1 MNINLTL
8 IAQVLTFALFLWFTA
23 RFVWPPLLRAMAE
36 RQKTIADGLAQAERA
51 KNELDIAHRKAADI
65 LREARED
72 AAQVITDAGK
82 RAAAMIEEAKNQAR
96 AEGERLLV
104 AARAEIALE
113 ASRAKESL
121 RAAIADL
128 AVEGAAKIL
137 EKEIDKAA
145 HARLLDDVVSKL

>member
-51 KNELDIAHRKAADI
+51 RNELDIAHRRAADI

-72 AAQVITDAGK
+72 AAQVIADAGK
-82 RAAAMIEEAKNQAR
+82 RASAMIEEAKNQSR
-96 AEGERLLV
+96 AEGERLLA

-113 ASRAKESL
+113 ASRAKEGL
-121 RAAIADL
+121 RTAIADL
-128 AVEGAAKIL
+128 AVAGAARIL
-137 EKEIDKAA
+137 EKEIDKAT